1 MTLALSPETEAR
13 LQKIVERDGV
23 DPNAIL
29 EMLLNNWLEWK
40 ESDPGEYTKEDWI
53 DLRSRGIDAAQA
65 AEIRAKFATFA
76 EDWDDPEMDIYDNY
90 DAAKSALDEE
100 REKAEMIEA
109 LRECEQILAEGR
121 FRPLSEC
128 LEEHRKKYG
137 YPADW
142 SPIAD
147 EKDESCLP

>member
-76 EDWDDPEMDIYDNY
+76 EDWDDPEMDI
-90 DAAKSALDEE
+90 
-100 REKAEMIEA
+100 
-109 LRECEQILAEGR
+109 
-121 FRPLSEC
+121 
-128 LEEHRKKYG
+128 
-137 YPADW
+137 
-142 SPIAD
+142 
-147 EKDESCLP
+147 

>member
-23 DPNAIL
+23 DPNATL

-40 ESDPGEYTKEDWI
+40 ESDPGEYTKEGWV
-53 DLRSRGIDAAQA
+53 DLRSRGIDAEQA

-90 DAAKSALDEE
+90 EAAKAVL
-100 REKAEMIEA
+100 
-109 LRECEQILAEGR
+109 Q
-121 FRPLSEC
+121 
-128 LEEHRKKYG
+128 
-137 YPADW
+137 PA
-142 SPIAD
+142 
-147 EKDESCLP
+147 